1 MRGDGSRV
9 NPQIEYLYS
18 AQVQK
23 MYRTIFHKKELLA
36 GTLLGLMLGIVIFL
50 TIPALRNLDMPN
62 HLLPTTSNNPNGTSA
77 KPGTTAPDFTL
88 VDVHTD
94 QPVSLSNFTGRP
106 VILNF
111 WATWCGPCKIE
122 MPHLQDVHNNYHNSG
137 VTILAINS
145 GEDPNTVLDFASE
158 LNLTFP
164 ILVDNMGAVQQLY
177 QIRGFPSTI
186 FIYKDGT
193 VAHNHIGMLSEEILS
208 QRIEQIS
215 LVIDN

>member
-1 MRGDGSRV
+1 M
-9 NPQIEYLYS
+9 
-18 AQVQK
+18 QK
-23 MYRTIFHKKELLA
+23 LLRTISHKKELLA
-36 GTLLGLMLGIVIFL
+36 GTILGLMIGILIFL
-50 TIPALRNLDMPN
+50 TNPALRSLDIPN
-62 HLLPTTSNNPNGTSA
+62 HLLPTTSNDPNGTGA
-77 KPGTTAPDFTL
+77 KPGATAPDFTL
-88 VDVHTD
+88 ADVHTD
-94 QPVSLSNFTGRP
+94 QPVSLSDFIGRP

-122 MPHLQDVHNNYHNSG
+122 MPHLQNAHNNYHSSG

-164 ILVDNMGAVQQLY
+164 ILLDNMGTVQHLY

-193 VAHNHIGMLSEEILS
+193 VAHNHVGMLSEEILN

-215 LVIDN
+215 LVRDN